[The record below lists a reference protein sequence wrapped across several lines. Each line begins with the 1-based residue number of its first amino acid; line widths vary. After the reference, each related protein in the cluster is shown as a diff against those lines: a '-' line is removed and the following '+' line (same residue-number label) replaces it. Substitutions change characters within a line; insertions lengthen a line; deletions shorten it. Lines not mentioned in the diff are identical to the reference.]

1 MLTILCRFSKTVRG
15 SNTTMTRGFG
25 KKSRKMYQGQETN
38 LPSLCR
44 LSTQE
49 ETRQRILPVSRCSSA
64 PSRANC
70 RTMMFR
76 TTLKRTQMHFQ
87 GFFLSMQGSTV
98 AFSMFKEWM
107 RLLQFCTIASGSL
120 AMRPRLAP
128 SISSLTSFSVSA
140 IWWVSS
146 RTAFCGT
153 WTKRETGSMEN
164 ATECFKCSNS
174 LTSQSIKSSRKRV

>member
-1 MLTILCRFSKTVRG
+1 MLTILYHFSKTVRG
-15 SNTTMTRGFG
+15 SNTMMTRSFG

-38 LPSLCR
+38 LLSLCR

-49 ETRQRILPVSRCSSA
+49 GTRQTILPVSRCSSA

-76 TTLKRTQMHFQ
+76 TTLRRTQMHFQ
-87 GFFLSMQGSTV
+87 GFCLSMQGSTV

-107 RLLQFCTIASGSL
+107 RSLQFCTIASGSL
-120 AMRPRLAP
+120 AMKPRLAP
-128 SISSLTSFSVSA
+128 SISNLTSSSASA

-153 WTKRETGSMEN
+153 WTKRGTGSMVN
-164 ATECFKCSNS
+164 ATVCFKCSNS
-174 LTSQSIKSSRKRV
+174 LTSQSMKSSRKRE